1 MNLQQLEYFVKI
13 AETKN
18 FTLASEQMAVSQ
30 PALSKSISKL
40 EEELRATLFERNN
53 KSVKL
58 TSQGEIFLNHAIIAL
73 TQIEK
78 GKLEIKNMSNQEKNR
93 LSIAST
99 YCIGT
104 YFIPSVI
111 GKFLTLYPETEFKF
125 NNTDTESILND
136 LNTGKIELG
145 FYENFD
151 ELYKFKD
158 IESVEVKREQYVLIT
173 HVGHKLAKKDMVSLR
188 DLKDESFVVYCEAG
202 KDKKLSYSEFLKYTP
217 KISIKPSEINMLG
230 GLVASGA
237 GISIVPNTP
246 MINTNAVSILN
257 IEEDLGYKI
266 TNMGWLK
273 NAKLSET
280 AQRFKEYI
288 LELQNK

>member
-40 EEELRATLFERNN
+40 EDELRATLFERNN
-53 KSVKL
+53 KRVKL
-58 TSQGEIFLNHAIIAL
+58 TSQGEVFLNHAIIAL

-125 NNTDTESILND
+125 NNADTESILND

-158 IESVEVKREQYVLIT
+158 IESVEVKREKYVLIT
-173 HVGHKLAKKDMVSLR
+173 HLGHQLAKKDIVSLR
-188 DLKDESFVVYCEAG
+188 DLKDESFVVYCEAS

-288 LELQNK
+288 LKLQNL

>member
-18 FTLASEQMAVSQ
+18 FTLASQQMAVSQ

-40 EEELRATLFERNN
+40 EEELETTLFERNN
-53 KSVKL
+53 KCVNL
-58 TSQGEIFLNHAIIAL
+58 TSQGTIFLKHAIIAL
-73 TQIEK
+73 TQIEQ
-78 GKLEIKNMSNQEKNR
+78 GKTEILNISKKERNR

-111 GKFLTLYPETEFKF
+111 GTFLSLYPDTKFQFNNAETE
-125 NNTDTESILND
+125 NILED
-136 LNTGKIELG
+136 LKSGKIELG
-145 FYENFD
+145 FYENFE
-151 ELYKFKD
+151 ELSKYRD
-158 IESVEVKREQYVLIT
+158 IVSVQVKKEKYVLIT
-173 HVGHKLAKKDMVSLR
+173 HLNHHLAKRNTISLK
-188 DLKDESFVVYCEAG
+188 DLKDEAFIVYCQEG
-202 KDKKLSYSEFLKYTP
+202 KDKKLSYSEFLEYTP

-246 MINTNAVSILN
+246 MINTNAVSVLN
-257 IEEDLGYKI
+257 IEEDLGYKV

-273 NAKLSET
+273 TAKLSEA
-280 AQRFKEYI
+280 AQKFKDYI
-288 LELQNK
+288 LELQNS